1 MPSADLLAQ
10 GLALGVLTGG
20 LYALLASGLTLYFG
34 VMRVVM
40 VAHPA
45 FLFLAA
51 YLTYG
56 LHKSTGVDPL
66 LSMVVT
72 VPLFF
77 VLGVVVQRVL
87 ISRLNPDTMTMMSVL
102 LTFAIAVVIEGGLGA
117 VATGSSKSI
126 NMDYARGAHQIFG
139 VRLPYDRL
147 IGFAIAAVTL
157 ATLFVLLKVSRF
169 GRALRATIQH
179 REAAQLVGINTVRA
193 TSIGFGLGLATAAV
207 GGSVLSIIDP
217 FFPAGH
223 WGYIGRLMAIIV
235 VGGLGSV
242 HGAAIAA
249 LLLGAVEAL
258 VSVTFDATWAALIFY
273 LFLFGTLMVR
283 PEGFFGG
290 RLAQRF

>member
-1 MPSADLLAQ
+1 VPSGELLAQ

-20 LYALLASGLTLYFG
+20 VYALLASGLTLYFG

-51 YLTYG
+51 YATYA
-56 LHKSTGVDPL
+56 LHESTGVDPL

-77 VLGVVVQRVL
+77 VLGIVVQRVL
-87 ISRLNPDTMTMMSVL
+87 IARLNPDTMTMMSVL

-126 NMDYARGAHQIFG
+126 NVDYSRGAYQVLG

-147 IGFAIAAVTL
+147 IGSIVAVVTL
-157 ATLFVLLKVSRF
+157 GTLFALLKLSRF

-179 REAAQLVGINTVRA
+179 REAAQLVGIDTVRA
-193 TSIGFGLGLATAAV
+193 TAIGFGLGLAMAAV
-207 GGSVLSIIDP
+207 GGAVLSIIDP
-217 FFPAGH
+217 FAPASH

-249 LLLGAVEAL
+249 VLLGAIEAL
-258 VSVTFDATWAALIFY
+258 VSVTFDPTWAALIFY
-273 LFLFGTLMVR
+273 IFLFGTLMVK